1 MHDFM
6 TLVAA
11 IVIGGLFVVATVG
24 WSVIVWWKFCVKH
37 LVESLVASQEA
48 VERKEAE
55 TFKEK

>member
-24 WSVIVWWKFCVKH
+24 WSMIVLWKWGIKQLMEI
-37 LVESLVASQEA
+37 LVLANEA